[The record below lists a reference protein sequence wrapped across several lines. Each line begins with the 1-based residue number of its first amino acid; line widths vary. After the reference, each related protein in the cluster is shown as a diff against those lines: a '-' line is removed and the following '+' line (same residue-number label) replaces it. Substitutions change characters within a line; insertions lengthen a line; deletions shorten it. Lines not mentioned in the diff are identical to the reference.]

1 MFCPE
6 VNFSNLFRIKTTA
19 RLVIEIFSHLMNLI
33 KCLAKV
39 NEASLM
45 MRQPGGDSQMYR
57 VPSFGDDPFDND
69 DEVGQK
75 RKLDDQVSFGL
86 HTK

>member
-1 MFCPE
+1 MKIMRAH
-6 VNFSNLFRIKTTA
+6 L
-19 RLVIEIFSHLMNLI
+19 LVLKIYSLPMNLI
-33 KCLAKV
+33 KCFAEV

-45 MRQPGGDSQMYR
+45 MRGGDGGNSQMYR

-86 HTK
+86 HAK